1 MYFGL
6 ERWKEFIASA
16 GVYLLLET
24 GKLMVLT
31 IDKNLIF
38 LEYLLWPDQSA
49 VSGIIESLLI
59 GFQYLK

>member
-1 MYFGL
+1 MYFGV
-6 ERWKEFIASA
+6 ESGGWKEFIASA

-38 LEYLLWPDQSA
+38 LEYLLWPNQ
-49 VSGIIESLLI
+49 
-59 GFQYLK
+59 